1 MRIVLVFVYSWHS
14 GEGEGAPLSRL
25 VSMSTQ
31 SYSVLVLGLD
41 IAADVE
47 ANGPKESSGMAE
59 IGASA
64 ARSPLAAL
72 TQVARSWSHE
82 SPC

>member
-1 MRIVLVFVYSWHS
+1 MFVYSWHS

-31 SYSVLVLGLD
+31 SYSVLVLGLG

-47 ANGPKESSGMAE
+47 ANGKQQARRAE

-64 ARSPLAAL
+64 VRSLLASPTQAAR
-72 TQVARSWSHE
+72 
-82 SPC
+82 